1 MGVLYVISLHGA
13 AMSEW
18 LEDPGLHGLDCGD
31 NSCRYRVIQGGMRT
45 NGGCRCA
52 TQNPQG
58 VQRFLLRNYYKAK
71 EKIAQLETTLEMEK
85 VLKDG

>member
-1 MGVLYVISLHGA
+1 MD
-13 AMSEW
+13 W
-18 LEDPGLHGLDCGD
+18 LESPADFGLDCGD
-31 NSCRYRVIQGGMRT
+31 SSCRYAIRRGGMRT

-52 TQNPQG
+52 SNNPQE

-71 EKIAQLETTLEMEK
+71 EKIAQLEATLEIEK